1 MSYKTEFQSNN
12 ADLQAILDAV
22 NSMDESGNKTYN
34 TCSVTFVMSGGYI
47 ASYSYV
53 QVTSSGA
60 KAVTV
65 TPSSKNTVTVSD
77 ALCGSVA
84 SFTASKAVASGT
96 TSGGCTRLVYNGS
109 LRKMAFQ
116 TPTTS
121 GGTGTATLS
130 D

>member
-12 ADLQAILDAV
+12 ADLQVILDAV
-22 NSMDESGNKTYN
+22 NSIGESGNKTYN
-34 TCSVTFVMSGGYI
+34 TCSVTFAMSGGYV

-65 TPSSKNTVTVSD
+65 TPSSKSSVTVND

-84 SFTASKAVASGT
+84 SFTASKAVSTGT
-96 TSGGCTRLVYNGS
+96 TSGGCSRLIYSGS
-109 LRKMAFQ
+109 LQGMTVRV
-116 TPTTS
+116 PTTA